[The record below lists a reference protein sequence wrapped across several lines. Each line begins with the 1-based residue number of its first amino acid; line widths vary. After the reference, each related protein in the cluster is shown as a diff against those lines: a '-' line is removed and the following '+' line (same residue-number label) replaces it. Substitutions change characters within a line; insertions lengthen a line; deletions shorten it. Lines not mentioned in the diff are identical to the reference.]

1 MMVFNLHLHDQQ
13 DLKESKDEGMTGSTR
28 AKRQRQAK
36 LSGPIRNV
44 SSKPS
49 AKLGTERRAE

>member
-1 MMVFNLHLHDQQ
+1 MVFNLHLHNQH
-13 DLKESKDEGMTGSTR
+13 DLKESEDEGITGSKR

-49 AKLGTERRAE
+49 AELRTERRVE